1 MLNAC
6 CPRYVL
12 ARARV
17 AGFGLAL
24 CALAVLTVAE
34 AAHAGPLQQKRE
46 KARAL
51 AAEIAELDA
60 GIGAAVQRYSDATQE
75 LDDLRAAI
83 RANRRQI
90 QITRYEL
97 ALARELLTKRAVAIY
112 KHEDVTSLDVV
123 FGAQDFGDLVGQMDL
138 MRRVVRSD
146 ADLLRSV
153 TRTQK
158 ELDARASKLADDM
171 RSAEKLVAQRE
182 REYATIRAELG
193 RRRAVLAG
201 VRADISAL
209 VREQAKA
216 AAEKSETVRPPAAD
230 PGGGAGQWWPLV
242 KVAAEDNGVSARGMY
257 RLMMIE
263 SGGCATI
270 VGPGG
275 FRGLFQYAPS
285 TWRGDWNPWRQRSIT
300 DGAAQIRA
308 TALALRQG
316 RGPAWWGNTYAWA
329 FSGD

>member
-1 MLNAC
+1 M
-6 CPRYVL
+6 

-17 AGFGLAL
+17 AGFGVAL
-24 CALAVLTVAE
+24 CVLAVMTVAE
-34 AAHAGPLQQKRE
+34 AAQAGPLEQKRE

-51 AAEIAELDA
+51 AAEVVELDA
-60 GIGAAVQRYSDATQE
+60 GIGAAVQRYGDATRQ

-97 ALARELLTKRAVAIY
+97 ALAREMLTERAVAIY
-112 KHEDVTSLDVV
+112 KDENVTSLDVV
-123 FGAQDFGDLVGQMDL
+123 LGAQDFGELVGQMDL

-153 TRTQK
+153 ARTQK
-158 ELDARASKLADDM
+158 ELDARASKLAADV

-201 VRADISAL
+201 VRADVGAL

-216 AAEKSETVRPPAAD
+216 AAAKSETVRPPAD
-230 PGGGAGQWWPLV
+230 PGVGAGQWWPLI
-242 KVAAEDNGVSARGMY
+242 KVAAEANGVSARGMY

-270 VGPGG
+270 TGPGG
-275 FRGLFQYAPS
+275 FQGLFQYSPN
-285 TWRGDWNPWRQRSIT
+285 TWGGDWNPWRRRSIT

-316 RGPAWWGNTYAWA
+316 RGPVWWGSTYAWA
-329 FSGD
+329 FNGD